1 MPRDSDVKV
10 PETDDIEVLRKGY
23 EELLKNYTAVRV
35 AENRVVA
42 LLSCA
47 CRKRGPLRFR
57 PSVAA
62 LRVTARSH
70 ASLSLRRRRTMWR
83 RNWATRSAAFARRP
97 RPRPESRLPYC
108 LNNYSAG
115 LSLQSCVP
123 DGSPGK

>member
-62 LRVTARSH
+62 Y
-70 ASLSLRRRRTMWR
+70 
-83 RNWATRSAAFARRP
+83 
-97 RPRPESRLPYC
+97 E
-108 LNNYSAG
+108 
-115 LSLQSCVP
+115 
-123 DGSPGK
+123 